1 MFGKVNDHAPLICLI
16 LILAAVSVFGHHLL
30 VNHEAGSVCLL
41 SFCAFIV
48 AVTLFIIPLLIQSLP
63 TVELAVVQR
72 EHTDTF
78 FKPPRS

>member
-1 MFGKVNDHAPLICLI
+1 MLLMVISVMAI
-16 LILAAVSVFGHHLL
+16 LGHHLL
-30 VNHEAGSVCLL
+30 INHDAGATCLL

-48 AVTLFIIPLLIQSLP
+48 TITLFIIPMQFQALP
-63 TVELAVVQR
+63 TVELAAVQR